1 MASFLSG
8 IGGAISGLGPTV
20 QTLGQG
26 LQVNQLAQMQQA
38 RNNAAKSLVMGLPS
52 DEYGALQQA
61 GNISGDWLWTMGQVS
76 GPEGEL
82 LRQQHYAATVKQ
94 LMSENPGM
102 SYQQAAAQASLQ
114 EGDPETFAK
123 LMGEGKG
130 KAQVSGED
138 QRTWIA
144 SQIGKLPKSLND
156 DATALVNDPNA
167 SDYALGNMAKRIE
180 GYQAKELNVTRKP
193 FKTTTTDESGTTH
206 TWEGEEEEHEV
217 EMPPEADPSAAAG
230 GPGPPVSGAPPG
242 SAAIGPA
249 PAGSSAGTLT
259 PPPPPPD
266 VATPPSVPTIPV
278 VPGRRVINLH
288 EVPGPAATMETM
300 IQKNLQ
306 QMGTTSLDVQNKML
320 ALGGGDINKAVQIF
334 DNSKG
339 ERAVKGFF
347 KQYPGKLGEVMQAI
361 KTFNERQPVA
371 LKASQQILSRYSA
384 GTHAESPIGVTSGF
398 WDVMSILQ
406 DTNDTISTSI
416 HSNGWTPKADFG
428 RFKPVAELQAEA
440 AERAAGG
447 GGGSSA
453 APGPKDPHGR
463 EMYFKP
469 GP

>member
-26 LQVNQLAQMQQA
+26 LQLNQIAQMQQA

-61 GNISGDWLWTMGQVS
+61 GNISGDWQWAMGQVS

-94 LMSENPGM
+94 LIQENPGM

-130 KAQVSGED
+130 KAQVSSAD
-138 QRTWIA
+138 QRSWIA
-144 SQIGKLPKSLND
+144 SRIGKLPKSMND
-156 DATALVNDPNA
+156 DATALVNDPDA
-167 SDYALGNMAKRIE
+167 SDFALGNMVKRIE
-180 GYQAKELNVTRKP
+180 GYEGKEYNVTTKP
-193 FKTTTTDESGTTH
+193 FKTTTTDASGVTH
-206 TWEGEEEEHEV
+206 TYEGEEETHDV

-230 GPGPPVSGAPPG
+230 GAGAGAPVTGAPTG
-242 SAAIGPA
+242 STIGPA
-249 PAGSSAGTLT
+249 PATSSAGTLT

-266 VATPPSVPTIPV
+266 VGTPPPTVPTIPAI
-278 VPGRRVINLH
+278 PGRRIINLH
-288 EVPGPAATMETM
+288 EVPGAAGSQETM

-306 QMGTTSLDVQNKML
+306 QMGWTTLDLQKKLL
-320 ALGGGDINKAVQIF
+320 ALGDGDINKAQQIF
-334 DNSKG
+334 DNTKG

-361 KTFNERQPVA
+361 NTFNERQTVA
-371 LKASQQILSRYSA
+371 AKA
-384 GTHAESPIGVTSGF
+384 SGF

-406 DTNDTISTSI
+406 DSNETIERTIRGNEWSP
-416 HSNGWTPKADFG
+416 NADFG
-428 RFKPVAELQAEA
+428 RFRTVPELQAEA

-447 GGGSSA
+447 GGRSSA
-453 APGPKDPHGR
+453 PPGPKDITGR
-463 EMYFKP
+463 GMHFRTEP
-469 GP
+469 